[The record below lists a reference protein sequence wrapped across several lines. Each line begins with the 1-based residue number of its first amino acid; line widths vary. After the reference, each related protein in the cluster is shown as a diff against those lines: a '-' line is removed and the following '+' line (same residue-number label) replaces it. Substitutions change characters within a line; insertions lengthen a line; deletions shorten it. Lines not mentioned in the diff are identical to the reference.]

1 MDPST
6 LKSQWPQWRAA
17 LEQRFDKLDAAD
29 LAAIGGESSLLVET
43 LQRRYGWDRAR
54 AEQELATA
62 LDAAPAAA
70 PAVPAVPLG
79 EQARATLGPA
89 AAKLRE
95 GLSELGQGL
104 RALAGVAAHPA
115 GDTARARGE
124 QVAEVAAQAQARA
137 QDALAGAGDAAQH
150 FLQSTE
156 KFVRERPFTAVG
168 IAFLAGWLLLGRR

>member
-17 LEQRFDKLDAAD
+17 LQQRFDKLDAAD

-70 PAVPAVPLG
+70 PAVPLG

-104 RALAGVAAHPA
+104 RALAGEAAHQA

-137 QDALAGAGDAAQH
+137 QDALAGAGDAAQQ
-150 FLQSTE
+150 LVKSTE

>member
-70 PAVPAVPLG
+70 PAVPLG

-104 RALAGVAAHPA
+104 RALAGEAAHQA

-137 QDALAGAGDAAQH
+137 QDALAGAGDAAQQ
-150 FLQSTE
+150 LVKSTE

>member
-6 LKSQWPQWRAA
+6 LKSQWPQWRAT
-17 LEQRFDKLDAAD
+17 LQQRFDQLDAAD

-54 AEQELATA
+54 AEQELAAA

-70 PAVPAVPLG
+70 PAVPLG
-79 EQARATLGPA
+79 EQARVTLGPA

-104 RALAGVAAHPA
+104 RALAGEAAHQA

-137 QDALAGAGDAAQH
+137 HDALAGAGDAAQH
-150 FLQSTE
+150 LLQSTE

>member
-17 LEQRFDKLDAAD
+17 LQQRFDKLDAAD

-70 PAVPAVPLG
+70 PAVPLG

-104 RALAGVAAHPA
+104 RALAGEAAHQA

-137 QDALAGAGDAAQH
+137 QDALAGAGDAAQQ
-150 FLQSTE
+150 LVKSTE

-168 IAFLAGWLLLGRR
+168 IAFLAGWILFGRR

>member
-104 RALAGVAAHPA
+104 RALAGEAAHQA
-115 GDTARARGE
+115 SDTARARGE

>member
-6 LKSQWPQWRAA
+6 LKSQWPQWRDA
-17 LEQRFDKLDAAD
+17 LQQRFDKLDAAD
-29 LAAIGGESSLLVET
+29 LASIGGESSLLVET

-54 AEQELATA
+54 AEQEVAAA
-62 LDAAPAAA
+62 LDAAPVAA
-70 PAVPAVPLG
+70 PAMPLG

-89 AAKLRE
+89 AAKVRE

-104 RALAGVAAHPA
+104 RALAGEAAHQA

-137 QDALAGAGDAAQH
+137 QDALAGAGDAAQQ
-150 FLQSTE
+150 LVKSTE
-156 KFVRERPFTAVG
+156 KFVRERPLTAVG